1 MKALRQ
7 NSTILR
13 RAALSSTGQSSIAGG
28 GGKAGGVVIK
38 RLTKLC
44 SWEFTQLQRL
54 HVVIYSLINQVL
66 HSYT

>member
-13 RAALSSTGQSSIAGG
+13 RAALSSTGQSSIAGAG
-28 GGKAGGVVIK
+28 EAGGVVIK
-38 RLTKLC
+38 RLTKFC
-44 SWEFTQLQRL
+44 SWEFTQLQRP
-54 HVVIYSLINQVL
+54 HVVTYSLINQVL